1 MPLAVYILGLGIFA
15 QGTSE
20 FMLSGL
26 LETMAA
32 DLGVSIPDAGL
43 LISAF
48 AVGMVVGAPLLAVAT
63 LQWPRRTALV
73 AFQVVFVL
81 GHVVGAL
88 APGYWLV
95 LATRFVSAVAYAGF
109 WAVAAVTALGLVA
122 VNAKAKAM
130 AVVAGGLSLAT
141 VVGLPLGTM
150 IGNWAG
156 WRAAFWAVAVLT
168 ALSTVAVYMVLPAGR
183 PTHET
188 PRSVRTE
195 LRAMRRPQLWVA
207 YATTAFSFGAVVAV
221 FSYLGTMLTNT
232 TGIGE
237 AWVPL
242 ALSWYGVG
250 AVVGITAGGRL
261 ADEHPFGTLY
271 ASIGTIVAVCV
282 LLALTAENL
291 AATLVLVFLLG
302 LAGFAANPAVNA
314 RVFAIA
320 ADAPTLAGATN
331 TASFN
336 VGITIGPLL
345 GGRVIAAGFDYAAV
359 AWVGA
364 GLGLAGLAAARL
376 DSRLRARGR
385 GRLDRA
391 APPTLS
397 APEPVGLSGR
407 GV

>member
-48 AVGMVVGAPLLAVAT
+48 AVGMVVGAPLLAVLT
-63 LQWPRRTALV
+63 LHWPRRTALI
-73 AFQVVFVL
+73 AFQAVFVL

-88 APGYWLV
+88 APGYWVV
-95 LATRFVSAVAYAGF
+95 LATRVVSAIAYAGF
-109 WAVAAVTALGLVA
+109 WAVAAVTAIGLVA
-122 VNAKAKAM
+122 PNARAKAM

-168 ALSTVAVYMVLPAGR
+168 ALSTVAVYAVLPGGHTAN
-183 PTHET
+183 EA

-195 LRAMRRPQLWVA
+195 LSSMRRPRLWVA
-207 YATTAFSFGAVVAV
+207 YTTTAAGFGAVVAV

-242 ALSWYGVG
+242 VLSWYGVG
-250 AVVGITAGGRL
+250 AVVGITVGGRL

-271 ASIGTIVAVCV
+271 GSLGTVVV
-282 LLALTAENL
+282 VSLLLTLTARNVP
-291 AATLVLVFLLG
+291 ATLVLVFLLG
-302 LAGFAANPAVNA
+302 AGGFAANPAVNA

-320 ADAPTLAGATN
+320 SDAPTLAGATN
-331 TASFN
+331 TAAFN
-336 VGITIGPLL
+336 VGITVGPLL

-359 AWVGA
+359 AWVGVA
-364 GLGLAGLAAARL
+364 LGLIALASAWT
-376 DSRLRARGR
+376 DSRMRGR
-385 GRLDRA
+385 TPAHA
-391 APPTLS
+391 AQPAAEHS
-397 APEPVGLSGR
+397 AAEATRVPA
-407 GV
+407 

>member
-26 LETMAA
+26 LETMAD

-63 LQWPRRTALV
+63 LQWPRRTALI
-73 AFQVVFVL
+73 AFQVVFIL

-122 VNAKAKAM
+122 SNAKAKAM

-156 WRAAFWAVAVLT
+156 WRAAFWAVAALT
-168 ALSTVAVYMVLPAGR
+168 ALSTVAVYVVLPPGR
-183 PTHET
+183 PTHEA

-195 LRAMRRPQLWVA
+195 LRSMRRPQLWVA

-242 ALSWYGVG
+242 VLSWYGVG
-250 AVVGITAGGRL
+250 AVVGITVGGRV

-271 ASIGTIVAVCV
+271 ASIGTIVAVSI
-282 LLALTAENL
+282 LLALTAENVPITL
-291 AATLVLVFLLG
+291 ALVFLLG

-320 ADAPTLAGATN
+320 ADAPTLAGAAN

-364 GLGLAGLAAARL
+364 GLGLAGLAAARI
-376 DSRLRARGR
+376 DSRMRTRAG
-385 GRLDRA
+385 A
-391 APPTLS
+391 AEPETPTVATPEPAGLS
-397 APEPVGLSGR
+397 A
-407 GV
+407 

>member
-26 LETMAA
+26 LETMAK

-48 AVGMVVGAPLLAVAT
+48 AIGMVVGAPLLAVAT
-63 LQWPRRTALV
+63 LQWPRRTALI
-73 AFQVVFVL
+73 AFQAVFIL

-95 LATRFVSAVAYAGF
+95 LVTRFVSAVAYAGF

-122 VNAKAKAM
+122 PNAKAKAM

-168 ALSTVAVYMVLPAGR
+168 ALSTIAVYAVLPGGHA
-183 PTHET
+183 THEA

-195 LRAMRRPQLWVA
+195 LRALRRPRLWLA
-207 YATTAFSFGAVVAV
+207 YATTALSFGALVAT
-221 FSYLGTMLTNT
+221 FSYLGTILTNT
-232 TGIGE
+232 TDVGE

-242 ALSWYGVG
+242 VLSWYGVG
-250 AVVGITAGGRL
+250 AVVGITVGGRV

-271 ASIGTIVAVCV
+271 ASIGGIVGSSL

-291 AATLVLVFLLG
+291 PITLVLIFILG
-302 LAGFAANPAVNA
+302 VSGFAANPAVNA

-320 ADAPTLAGATN
+320 SDAPTLAGATN

-359 AWVGA
+359 AWVGVV
-364 GLGLAGLAAARL
+364 LGLAALATAWADSHAR
-376 DSRLRARGR
+376 
-385 GRLDRA
+385 
-391 APPTLS
+391 PTS
-397 APEPVGLSGR
+397 AGAGAVADPRPAEATKEPAGLS
-407 GV
+407 V